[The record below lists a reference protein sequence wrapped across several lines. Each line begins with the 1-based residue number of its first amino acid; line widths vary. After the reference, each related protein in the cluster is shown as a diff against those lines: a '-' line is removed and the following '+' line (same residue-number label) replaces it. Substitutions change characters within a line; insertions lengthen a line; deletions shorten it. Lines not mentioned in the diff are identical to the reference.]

1 MTVNAD
7 TADFLI
13 NTEHPISSKHQRY
26 PKSFLKLILLGFSL
40 VGAPLIAAL
49 IYSAITIDSLAER
62 SHETIYQ
69 ATEITHG
76 NRVLADEV
84 LAMERSL
91 RQAVILSDLSLL
103 EGYIHSHEKFEKTA
117 ENFTKLPLHAEH
129 QLLLEKMRLSELII
143 YREILKIKDSPD
155 SLTILQTQIES
166 FTKLLAA
173 VEDFKNLGNILINR
187 YANEMLET
195 ANQVRSNIEIQLL
208 AVIPFVIFLAV
219 MFSILI
225 TRPIKQ
231 IDEAIYSLGQGEL
244 LKPINVTG
252 PQNLKQLGKR
262 LDWLRRRL
270 LKLEKQKNQFLRHI
284 SHELKT
290 PLTAIREGADLL
302 AEGVTGNLSKKQ
314 QLIADI
320 LHSSSLQLQ
329 KRIEDL
335 LSYSAIQAAEAALVK
350 QPISLSKI
358 LEDTL
363 LNQNLSIMSKK
374 LKIIR
379 NHQDIVYECDAEK
392 IQTIIDNLLSN
403 AIKFSPPCSN
413 IEIKISHDKKCV
425 KLDIKDSGAGIH
437 KLDRDKIFE
446 PFYQGQSIPDT
457 HVKGTGLGLS
467 IAQEF
472 ALAHGGRIFLMNF
485 PEPGSYFRLVL
496 PMQNN

>member
-13 NTEHPISSKHQRY
+13 NTEYPIPSKRQRY

-49 IYSAITIDSLAER
+49 IYIAITIDNLAER

-91 RQAVILSDLSLL
+91 RQALILNDLSLL
-103 EGYIHSHEKFEKTA
+103 EGYIRSHEKFEETA
-117 ENFTKLPLHAEH
+117 KNFTKLPLHTEH
-129 QLLLEKMRLSELII
+129 HLLLEKMRLSELII
-143 YREILKIKDSPD
+143 FREILKIKNTPESIP
-155 SLTILQTQIES
+155 TLQAQIENFS
-166 FTKLLAA
+166 KLLAT
-173 VEDFKNLGNILINR
+173 VQDFRNLGNMLINH

-195 ANQVRSNIEIQLL
+195 ADQVRSNIEIQLL
-208 AVIPFVIFLAV
+208 AVIPFVIFLAIL
-219 MFSILI
+219 FSILI

-231 IDEAIYSLGQGEL
+231 IDEAIYNLGQGEL

-302 AEGVTGNLSKKQ
+302 AEGVTGNLSRKQ

-320 LHSSSLQLQ
+320 LLSSSLQLQ

-335 LSYSAIQAAEAALVK
+335 LSYSAIQVAETALVK
-350 QPISLSKI
+350 QPVSLSKI
-358 LEDTL
+358 LDDTL
-363 LNQNLSIMSKK
+363 QNQNLSIMSKK

-392 IQTIIDNLLSN
+392 IQTIVDNLLSN
-403 AIKFSPPCSN
+403 AIKFSPPCSK
-413 IEIKISHDKKCV
+413 IEIKINHNKECV
-425 KLDIKDSGAGIH
+425 QLDVKDSGAGIH
-437 KLDRDKIFE
+437 ESDRDKIFE
-446 PFYQGQSIPDT
+446 PFYQGRFIPDA
-457 HVKGTGLGLS
+457 HVMGTGLGLS

-472 ALAHGGRIFLMNF
+472 ALAHGGRIFLINLA
-485 PEPGSYFRLVL
+485 EPGSYFRLIL